1 MTMSG
6 FINGVAHGPIALKL
20 LANGMK
26 TNALRTN
33 ATLLKDEWKQ
43 IDTEVLKAWQSR
55 LRGVAAL
62 KRRGLVYSFANGL
75 ARTVLEGQTAGDVND
90 AEMSMDGLTKGK
102 NDRIESAM
110 TYFPLPLIHADFNFS
125 VRQLSSSR
133 TGQMPLDTTMSG
145 LKAVKIAEKQ
155 EKILFQGGSSF
166 SFGGGTLYGYVD
178 HPSRETGTLLAA
190 WDDSDVTGEDIVRDV
205 LAMKQ
210 ILMDNLQYGPYELY
224 IPAVYETKMDE
235 DYNPNSANPQTIRA
249 RLLAIEGIQAV
260 TVIDQLTAVAGKEQV
275 VLVQMRTETVRMVTG
290 LPIQTVEWNEMGGM
304 VFNFKIMTIDVP
316 QIRADQNGR
325 CGVAHF
331 SEP

>member
-1 MTMSG
+1 MNG
-6 FINGVAHGPIALKL
+6 FINGQAVGPIALKL
-20 LANGMK
+20 LASGMK
-26 TNALRTN
+26 TNVLRTN

-43 IDTEVLKAWQSR
+43 IDTQVLKAWQSR

-75 ARTVLEGQTAGDVND
+75 GKTVLEGQTSGDVND
-90 AEMSMDGLTKGK
+90 AEISMDGLAKAQ
-102 NDRIESAM
+102 NDRVESGL
-110 TYFPLPLIHADFNFS
+110 TYFPLPIIHADFNFS
-125 VRQLSSSR
+125 IRHLSASR
-133 TGQMPLDTTMSG
+133 NGQMPLDTTMSG

-155 EKILFQGGSSF
+155 EKILFQGGASF

-178 HPSRETGTLLAA
+178 HPSRETGTLCGA
-190 WDDSDVTGEDIVRDV
+190 WDDSSVDGEDIVRDV

-210 ILMDNLQYGPYELY
+210 IMFDNLQYGPFELY

-235 DYNPNSANPQTIRA
+235 DYNPGTSNAKTIRQ
-249 RLLAIEGIQAV
+249 RLLDIEGIEAV
-260 TVIDQLTAVAGKEQV
+260 TVIDQLAPIGGKEQV
-275 VLVQMRTETVRMVTG
+275 VLAQMREETVRMVTG
-290 LPIQTVEWNEMGGM
+290 LPLQTVEWSEQGGM
-304 VFNFKIMTIDVP
+304 LFNFKIITIDVP